1 MKWRK
6 LQGFH
11 CRLVVLTGCT
21 TVVLA
26 SALAFVFWKSN
37 KYVSSS
43 LCFFLLCKHL
53 SYTVGLFYRRTAALE
68 VVQEDEAPATIEID
82 RKVCM
87 HSSARQTGP
96 DDLILTLLIVMKL

>member
-1 MKWRK
+1 MAEASGIP
-6 LQGFH
+6 LSV
-11 CRLVVLTGCT
+11 VVLTGCT

-43 LCFFLLCKHL
+43 PCFFLLCKHL
-53 SYTVGLFYRRTAALE
+53 SYTVGLFYRRTAAME
-68 VVQEDEAPATIEID
+68 VVQEDEAPATIEMD

-87 HSSARQTGP
+87 HSSER
-96 DDLILTLLIVMKL
+96 LLMTSFLHS